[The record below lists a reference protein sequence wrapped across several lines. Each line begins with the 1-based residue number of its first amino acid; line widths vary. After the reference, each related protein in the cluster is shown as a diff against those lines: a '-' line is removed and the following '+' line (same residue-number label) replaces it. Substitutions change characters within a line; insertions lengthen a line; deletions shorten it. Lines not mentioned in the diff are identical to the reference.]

1 MSAAKLYGRADM
13 AKVTVVIPNYNG
25 EGFLNDCLASLMEN
39 LMGRDGALGAA
50 DFDITVVDNGSTD
63 GSIDIIEKAGAAMA
77 DRSGGRCRLEL
88 IRLDKNYGFPRAV
101 NEGIKASDSEYV
113 ILLNNDTRVYPDF
126 VSKLTEAIEK
136 DKTIFSVSAGMLKM
150 YEPDRMD
157 NAGDLYCAL
166 GWAFARGK
174 DKPASVYDRKCDI
187 FSACGGAAIY
197 RKAVFDRI
205 GYFDEDHFAY
215 LEDVDAGYRARING
229 YRNVYE
235 PGAVVLHAGSGSSG
249 SRYNKFKIDLS
260 SRNNVYVVYKNMPLL
275 QLIINLPFLMAGT
288 VIKTLFFIK
297 KGEGITY
304 IKGFCKGVLMCFKG
318 KKYPY
323 KNANLGNYLRIQ
335 LELWGN
341 IFIRFFG

>member
-1 MSAAKLYGRADM
+1 M
-13 AKVTVVIPNYNG
+13 AKVTVIIPNYNG
-25 EGFLNDCLASLMEN
+25 EGFLNDCLNSLMEN
-39 LMGRDGALGAA
+39 ITETGSSSDTP

-63 GSIDIIEKAGAAMA
+63 RSIDIIKSAKAAVENK
-77 DRSGGRCRLEL
+77 SGGRCRLEL
-88 IRLDKNYGFPRAV
+88 IRLDKNYGFPKAV

-113 ILLNNDTRVYPDF
+113 ILLNNDTVVYPDF
-126 VSKLTEAIEK
+126 VRKLTEAIER
-136 DKTIFSVSAGMLKM
+136 DKNIFSVSARMLKM
-150 YEPDRMD
+150 SEPAKTD

-174 DKPASVYDRKCDI
+174 DKPASGYNKSCDI
-187 FSACGGAAIY
+187 FSSCAGAAIY
-197 RKAVFDRI
+197 REAVFEQI

-215 LEDVDAGYRARING
+215 LEDVDEGYRARING

-235 PGAVVLHAGSGSSG
+235 PGATVLHAGSGSSG

-260 SRNNVYVVYKNMPLL
+260 ARNNVYVVYKNMPFL

-297 KGEGITY
+297 KGEGLTY

-323 KNANLGNYLRIQ
+323 NNANLGNYLKIQ

-341 IFIRFFG
+341 FFTRLLG